1 MANYHRTLTAVS
13 HDTQPQKINISTTSS
28 GRRFI
33 EEYQKAQELN
43 AVSVYL
49 ELRGEF
55 DQLQDIDDGQRSIDE
70 WGIFKNW
77 ADRRRKCYDKSFG
90 DFTGEGGHEHEVSL
104 VEGAYL
110 KRTKWENAGLIYDTE
125 TEQILPATVS
135 EYLFRLAWQDVF
147 FGIMTLILGIV
158 EERQYRYAI
167 LTWQK
172 EVVGRIP
179 TEEEI

>member
-1 MANYHRTLTAVS
+1 MS

-135 EYLFRLAWQDVF
+135 EYLSIF
-147 FGIMTLILGIV
+147 FV
-158 EERQYRYAI
+158 
-167 LTWQK
+167 
-172 EVVGRIP
+172 
-179 TEEEI
+179 